1 MPSHN
6 EPKVGDR
13 PAPETRASDVGVASM
28 EARGMGNPMGN
39 PEQTTV
45 TKNLRDSEGNLR
57 ALMGADLPSMRMK
70 GILSDELI
78 DELNMLISMGL
89 TEEQATEALSGDIEK
104 ELRRKQFELMKQLD
118 PSSVVRESERSVVR
132 EGEVGTGGPADAIMN
147 MMGNPADFVGSRTMM
162 APNMPLQGRTGALG
176 ALGGGMPMQRGM
188 TPEMREEMIR
198 NRNRKNM

>member
-1 MPSHN
+1 MPGHN
-6 EPKVGDR
+6 EPKVGDK
-13 PAPETRASDVGVASM
+13 PTPDTLASDVGVASM

-57 ALMGADLPSMRMK
+57 ALMSADLPSMRMK

-118 PSSVVRESERSVVR
+118 PSSVVRENES
-132 EGEVGTGGPADAIMN
+132 MN
-147 MMGNPADFVGSRTMM
+147 MMGNVAGNPADFVGSRTMM

-176 ALGGGMPMQRGM
+176 AFGGGMPMQRGIGM

>member
-1 MPSHN
+1 MPGHN
-6 EPKVGDR
+6 EPKVGDK
-13 PAPETRASDVGVASM
+13 PTPDTLASDVGVASM

-57 ALMGADLPSMRMK
+57 ALIGADLPSMRMK

-78 DELNMLISMGL
+78 DEMNMLISMGL

-118 PSSVVRESERSVVR
+118 PRSVVR
-132 EGEVGTGGPADAIMN
+132 EGEVMN
-147 MMGNPADFVGSRTMM
+147 MMEGGNPADFVGSRTMM
-162 APNMPLQGRTGALG
+162 APNMPLQGRAGALG
-176 ALGGGMPMQRGM
+176 AFGGGMPMQRGM

>member
-13 PAPETRASDVGVASM
+13 PTPETRASDVGVASM

-57 ALMGADLPSMRMK
+57 ALMSSDLTSMRMK

-78 DELNMLISMGL
+78 DEMNMLISMGL

-118 PSSVVRESERSVVR
+118 PRSVVR
-132 EGEVGTGGPADAIMN
+132 EGEFNEELLGTGGPADAIMN

-162 APNMPLQGRTGALG
+162 APNMPLQGRAGALG
-176 ALGGGMPMQRGM
+176 AFGGGMPMQRGM

>member
-1 MPSHN
+1 MPGHN
-6 EPKVGDR
+6 EPKVGDK
-13 PAPETRASDVGVASM
+13 PTPDTLASDVGVASM

-57 ALMGADLPSMRMK
+57 ALMSADLPSMRMK

-78 DELNMLISMGL
+78 DEMNMLISMGL

-118 PSSVVRESERSVVR
+118 PRSVVR
-132 EGEVGTGGPADAIMN
+132 EGESMNAMGTGGPADAIMN
-147 MMGNPADFVGSRTMM
+147 TMGNPADFVGSRTMM